1 MDCKELYAQKL
12 MTAAQAA
19 ALVKSGDWVDYGW
32 AVNTPVAVD
41 AELAKR
47 LPELEGVN
55 FRGGI
60 LMWVPEIFQIDDP
73 AAHMTWNS
81 WHMGGIERK
90 AIAQGF
96 SFYSP
101 IRYSELPRY
110 YRESSDPV
118 DVAVFQVTPMDEH
131 GYFNFGP
138 SASHLG
144 AVCEKAKKIIVEVN
158 TNMPR
163 CLGGMENCVHVSQV
177 SGIVEGAKPPIG
189 QMAAAGAATEVDLK
203 VANLIVPQIPNGAC
217 LQLGIGGMPNA
228 IGGLIAQSDLKDLG
242 VHTEMYVDAFVDIA
256 KAGKING
263 SRKQLDKGRQVYAFG
278 AGTQK
283 MYDYLNDNPECMSAP
298 VDYTN
303 DIRSISALDNF
314 ISINNAVDIAKA
326 GKITGAHKNLDKGR
340 QVYAFGAG
348 TKKMYDYL
356 DNNPECMSAP
366 VDYTNDIR
374 SISALDNFISINN
387 AVDID
392 LFGQVN
398 AESAGVKHISGAGGQ
413 LDFVL
418 GAYLSK
424 GGKSFICLSSTF
436 MNKKTGKLE
445 SRIRPTLENGSIVTD
460 TRANIHYLCTEYG
473 CVNLKGLTAW
483 EKAEALISVAHPDFR
498 EELIAEAEKLH
509 IWRRSNKI

>member
-1 MDCKELYAQKL
+1 MDYTQEYKQKL
-12 MTAAQAA
+12 VSADEA
-19 ALVKSGDWVDYGW
+19 VKVIKSGDWVDYGW
-32 AVNTPVAVD
+32 CTGTPD
-41 AELAKR
+41 ALDKALAKR
-47 LPELEGVN
+47 TDELKDVN
-55 FRGGI
+55 LRGGI
-60 LMWVPEIFQIDDP
+60 LLKPLAVFEREDAGEHF
-73 AAHMTWNS
+73 TWNS
-81 WHMGGIERK
+81 WHMSGIERK
-90 AIAQGF
+90 YINRGF
-96 SFYSP
+96 SYYAP

-110 YRESSDPV
+110 YRDSATPD
-118 DVAVFQVTPMDEH
+118 DVAMFQVAPMDSH

-144 AVCEKAKKIIVEVN
+144 AMCETAKHIIVEVN
-158 TNMPR
+158 ENMPR

-177 SGIVEGAKPPIG
+177 SGIVEGANPPIG

-228 IGGLIAQSDLKDLG
+228 IGNLIAQSDLKDLG

-314 ISINNAVDIAKA
+314 ISINNAVDI
-326 GKITGAHKNLDKGR
+326 
-340 QVYAFGAG
+340 
-348 TKKMYDYL
+348 
-356 DNNPECMSAP
+356 
-366 VDYTNDIR
+366 
-374 SISALDNFISINN
+374 
-387 AVDID
+387 D

-436 MNKKTGKLE
+436 FNKKTGQLE

-460 TRANIHYLCTEYG
+460 TRANVHYLCTEYG
-473 CVNLKGLTAW
+473 CVNLKGLTSW

-498 EELIAEAEKLH
+498 EELIREAEKLH